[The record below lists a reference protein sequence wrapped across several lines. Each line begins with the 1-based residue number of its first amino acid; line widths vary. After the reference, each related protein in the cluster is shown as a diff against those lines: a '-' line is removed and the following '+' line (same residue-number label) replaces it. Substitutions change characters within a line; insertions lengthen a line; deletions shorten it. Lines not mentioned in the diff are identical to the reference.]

1 MRKATKSGDRDTACA
16 RCGSLLP
23 GKSATCAACGLNQ
36 KATTGV
42 YDVAPAHAD
51 DAALVRAAL
60 ADEYDILEELGR
72 GGMAVVFRARER
84 ALDRDVAIKVLPRS
98 LAFDA
103 ALVERFQREARI
115 AAALEHP
122 HIVPIHRV
130 GRAGD
135 TIFFVMK
142 HVEGGSVAVRG
153 RGGRAP
159 DLDQNLV

>member
-1 MRKATKSGDRDTACA
+1 MPKATTTGDPVTACA

-42 YDVAPAHAD
+42 YDSAPSQPD

-84 ALDRDVAIKVLPRS
+84 ALDRDVAIKVLHRS
-98 LAFDA
+98 LAF
-103 ALVERFQREARI
+103 
-115 AAALEHP
+115 AAA
-122 HIVPIHRV
+122 
-130 GRAGD
+130 
-135 TIFFVMK
+135 M
-142 HVEGGSVAVRG
+142 
-153 RGGRAP
+153 
-159 DLDQNLV
+159 